1 MSNTIAGTKY
11 AVALFQLAQE
21 KSLVDQIESEL
32 LIIKE
37 VFSSNNDILT
47 FLKSPQVSNQEKHN
61 ALKKACADFSP
72 YVLNTLLLL
81 TDRHRVDSIIPM
93 IDAYIEMS
101 YDQKGIATAKVESV
115 RALTD
120 EEKLAISSVFA
131 KKMNKVSLEIE
142 NVVNNDLLV
151 GLKSQIGNRI
161 FDGSLRGKLDG
172 LKRELLG

>member
-1 MSNTIAGTKY
+1 
-11 AVALFQLAQE
+11 
-21 KSLVDQIESEL
+21 
-32 LIIKE
+32 
-37 VFSSNNDILT
+37 
-47 FLKSPQVSNQEKHN
+47 
-61 ALKKACADFSP
+61 
-72 YVLNTLLLL
+72 
-81 TDRHRVDSIIPM
+81 M

-142 NVVNNDLLV
+142 NVVNNDLLG
-151 GLKSQIGNRI
+151 GLKIQIGNRI

>member
-1 MSNTIAGTKY
+1 M
-11 AVALFQLAQE
+11 
-21 KSLVDQIESEL
+21 
-32 LIIKE
+32 
-37 VFSSNNDILT
+37 
-47 FLKSPQVSNQEKHN
+47 
-61 ALKKACADFSP
+61 
-72 YVLNTLLLL
+72 L

-142 NVVNNDLLV
+142 NVVNNDLLG
-151 GLKSQIGNRI
+151 GLKIQIGNHY
-161 FDGSLRGKLDG
+161 L
-172 LKRELLG
+172 